1 MKSKIFKFAVFLL
14 PLIVFY
20 MITMPGKGIAQELF
34 SDADMSWGTNLYGD
48 FRSLKKGD
56 IIMVIFDMSS
66 QSLQKAMLQ
75 NDKNNRINST
85 FMLDTLNSAY
95 PNLGGTNTDTQN
107 TQENLSQRLVT
118 TVSGQIT
125 DVLPNGNLTLEAKRE
140 GLLNREKH
148 YFSLTGEIRPCDV
161 SSDNTISSS
170 RIMNMEFDYV
180 GPLESKRRPGII
192 PSILGIFF

>member
-1 MKSKIFKFAVFLL
+1 MKFRIFKFAVLL
-14 PLIVFY
+14 IPLIFFFMVF
-20 MITMPGKGIAQELF
+20 MPGKGTAQELF
-34 SDADMSWGTNLYGD
+34 SDIDSSWGTNLYAD

-56 IIMVIFDMSS
+56 IIMVVFDMSS
-66 QSLQKAMLQ
+66 QSLQQATLR
-75 NDKNNRINST
+75 NDKNNRINSM

-95 PNLGGTNTDTQN
+95 PNLGGTNTDSQN

-118 TVSGQIT
+118 VVSGQIT
-125 DVLPNGNLTLEAKRE
+125 DVLPNGNLLIEAKRE
-140 GLLNREKH
+140 GLLNKEKH
-148 YFSLTGEIRPCDV
+148 YFALTGEIRPYDV